1 MHAAQLHAHVHCFF
15 PFLKERMICDGYTK
29 VTVHLH
35 DENSGLMYD
44 TTANIT
50 TLSDGRMKL
59 VAHFNDVPEDKH
71 YQATSKVHYDQFIQH
86 SSPTET
92 SEYEYR

>member
-1 MHAAQLHAHVHCFF
+1 MIFLF
-15 PFLKERMICDGYTK
+15 FLKIRMICDGYNK

-35 DENSGLMYD
+35 DESSGLMYN

-50 TLSDGRMKL
+50 TLSDGRMRL
-59 VAHFNDVPEDKH
+59 VALFNDVPEDKH

-86 SSPTET
+86 SIPTET
-92 SEYEYR
+92 SEYQYC